1 MSLLVR
7 LEDSFGIVPA
17 SDGSGLSLDPKAPH
31 APKAATAVKLWA
43 EKRAA
48 RERRDRR
55 PGIRGLES
63 LAVAAL
69 RISQPMKP
77 NQDAKLGGE
86 RRSHLC
92 MLSFYSPLHPT
103 AFSAHLGVNDVV
115 AYTAAHYSTPL
126 YFPWILPFSLG
137 RRDSLLP
144 INDQGKHRAETVK
157 KPVEFDLSF
166 ADPETTPFRP
176 RGQKPRVHSLGMN
189 PYSHSSEYR
198 PVPCCLETRGVNNE
212 IAGERE

>member
-1 MSLLVR
+1 MVLSCTAAIFPIR
-7 LEDSFGIVPA
+7 FTPRYPCGFPA
-17 SDGSGLSLDPKAPH
+17 SFHYAFFVGLERGWFERRATSCRCSCGWRTPSASCPHPTDQGLSLDPKAPH

-103 AFSAHLGVNDVV
+103 AFSAHLG
-115 AYTAAHYSTPL
+115 S
-126 YFPWILPFSLG
+126 
-137 RRDSLLP
+137 
-144 INDQGKHRAETVK
+144 K
-157 KPVEFDLSF
+157 
-166 ADPETTPFRP
+166 
-176 RGQKPRVHSLGMN
+176 
-189 PYSHSSEYR
+189 
-198 PVPCCLETRGVNNE
+198 
-212 IAGERE
+212 

>member
-17 SDGSGLSLDPKAPH
+17 SDESGPTLNPKAPH
-31 APKAATAVKLWA
+31 ASKAAMAIELWA

-48 RERRDRR
+48 RGRRDRR

-69 RISQPMKP
+69 RISQSTQS

-103 AFSAHLGVNDVV
+103 AFSAHLG
-115 AYTAAHYSTPL
+115 
-126 YFPWILPFSLG
+126 
-137 RRDSLLP
+137 
-144 INDQGKHRAETVK
+144 E
-157 KPVEFDLSF
+157 
-166 ADPETTPFRP
+166 
-176 RGQKPRVHSLGMN
+176 
-189 PYSHSSEYR
+189 
-198 PVPCCLETRGVNNE
+198 
-212 IAGERE
+212 